1 MSWSQEGAH
10 DQWRTCTWTPLHMT
24 SQQGCTI
31 YRTLSPIVVVNID
44 RYFFLKCGLC
54 CAPITR
60 GRTRPKASLIS
71 CLNKR
76 VPPAAAVL
84 SCSVDW
90 CLEKKVRQE
99 KTTTNQNTKIAKANV
114 WKQIPVRPS
123 GNPGNNNSDPPPG
136 RTADDYLPKT
146 RRTEA
151 MLFDIHKDASSKY
164 SGQRGLKKWSKHWTR
179 NAWSPH
185 AISPKSKNVE
195 GESKLSSLACFC
207 FFFVVET
214 LVFIYLFIHTLS
226 CTLWLVHFIFY
237 D

>member
-44 RYFFLKCGLC
+44 RYLFLKCGLC

-71 CLNKR
+71 RLNKR

-84 SCSVDW
+84 SYSVDW

-99 KTTTNQNTKIAKANV
+99 KTITNQNTKIAKANV

-164 SGQRGLKKWSKHWTR
+164 NEGLKSDQNTGQEMRDPLTPFLQSRKMSRGNQNCPVW
-179 NAWSPH
+179 P
-185 AISPKSKNVE
+185 VFFL
-195 GESKLSSLACFC
+195 GFFLLKL
-207 FFFVVET
+207 
-214 LVFIYLFIHTLS
+214 
-226 CTLWLVHFIFY
+226 
-237 D
+237 